1 MQLSDRLKPLEKNV
15 FADMDRAKTEAI
27 SLGKNIIDLSLG
39 SSDLGASEHI
49 IKTIGESLHNSD
61 NHGYLL
67 HGGTANF
74 RQVAANW
81 YEKRFGVTVDWET
94 EVLPLIGCQE
104 GTAHL
109 PLAIINQGDYALL
122 LDPGYPSHA
131 GGIYMAGGI
140 FILCLYWLRIVFYLS
155 LMKFLR
161 QYLLR
166 QK

>member
-1 MQLSDRLKPLEKNV
+1 MVAQLIFGRWQP
-15 FADMDRAKTEAI
+15 
-27 SLGKNIIDLSLG
+27 
-39 SSDLGASEHI
+39 
-49 IKTIGESLHNSD
+49 IGMK
-61 NHGYLL
+61 
-67 HGGTANF
+67 
-74 RQVAANW
+74 
-81 YEKRFGVTVDWET
+81 KRFGVAVDWET

-140 FILCLYWLRIVFYLS
+140 FILCLYWLKIVFYLS